1 MGTLELETIVAGAVT
16 VGLRVSGI
24 LVFAPFLGSSS
35 IAPRIKAGLALA
47 VTLLLYPVCGRQL
60 DFAVPWNWLHV
71 VVGEAALGLLIG
83 LTTNLVFEAA
93 QMAGSI
99 LGVQMGYSLVNVI
112 DPQTQVETPV
122 LALFHQTIVLLIFL
136 HLDVHHWLLRSVA
149 RSYSYLPAGAAF
161 PGGLSAGALLQVAG
175 SIWLVGMQIAAPAL
189 AATVMADFALAFL
202 GKASPQLPIL
212 IIGMSV
218 KSMLGMLA
226 LISSLAYWPRLFENQ
241 FSRSIEL
248 CERMLRL
255 AH

>member
-1 MGTLELETIVAGAVT
+1 MGTLDLEAMVAGAVT

-35 IAPRIKAGLALA
+35 IAPRIKGGLALA
-47 VTLLLYPVCGRQL
+47 LTLLLYPICGRQL
-60 DFAVPWNWLHV
+60 NFAAPSSWVQMV
-71 VVGEAALGLLIG
+71 AGETALGLLIG
-83 LTTNLVFEAA
+83 LAANLAFEAA
-93 QMAGSI
+93 QMAGNI
-99 LGVQMGYSLVNVI
+99 LGVQMGYSLVNLI

-122 LALFHQTIVLLIFL
+122 LALFHQTIALLIFL
-136 HLDVHHWLLRSVA
+136 HLNVHHWLLRAVA
-149 RSYSYLPAGAAF
+149 RSYAYLPAGSAF
-161 PGGLSAGALLQVAG
+161 PTGLACGAMLHAAA

-202 GKASPQLPIL
+202 GKASPQLPVML
-212 IIGMSV
+212 IGMSV

-226 LISSLAYWPRLFENQ
+226 LIGSLAYWPRLFENH
-241 FSRSIEL
+241 FSRGIEL

>member
-35 IAPRIKAGLALA
+35 IAPRIKGGLALA
-47 VTLLLYPVCGRQL
+47 LTLLLYPVCGRQL
-60 DFAVPWNWLHV
+60 DFAAPGSWLHV
-71 VVGEAALGLLIG
+71 VVGEIAFGLLIG
-83 LTTNLVFEAA
+83 LAANLIFEAA

-99 LGVQMGYSLVNVI
+99 LGFQMGYSLVNVI
-112 DPQTQVETPV
+112 DPQSQVETPV
-122 LALFHQTIVLLIFL
+122 LALLHQTIALLIFL
-136 HLDVHHWLLRSVA
+136 HLNVHHWLLRAVT
-149 RSYSYLPAGAAF
+149 RSYAYLPAGTAF
-161 PGGLSAGALLQVAG
+161 PTGLSAGALLQAAG
-175 SIWLVGMQIAAPAL
+175 SIWLVGIQIAAPTL

-202 GKASPQLPIL
+202 GKASPQLPIM
-212 IIGMSV
+212 IVGMSV

-226 LISSLAYWPRLFENQ
+226 LIGSLTYWPRLFENQ